1 MPLTLAVLQI
11 VGGVLYLLMGGDL
24 LVRGAMALARTAR
37 ISPIV
42 VGLTVVALGTS
53 APELVVTLQA
63 AIGGYPEIAIA
74 NVIGSNIANVLLV
87 MSVPALIYPMACDQP
102 SARVDAVFMLV
113 VMGVFYVMCLDGVIS
128 RSDGFLLLAGLV
140 LFLAMQART
149 EWASDPGPGGR
160 GDLPMIL
167 GLPTKRGTIALLIL
181 AGIIMLPVGA
191 DLLID
196 GAIGLGE
203 SFGIPNQV
211 MGLTVIAVS
220 TSVPE
225 LATTL
230 VAAWKRQADVA
241 VGNVIGSNIL
251 NILGITGAASLAS
264 LRELEV
270 SSHFLTLD
278 IPLMFASAAI
288 LTIVLFRKAAIGQR
302 LGGAMLGLY
311 LMYIF
316 LLVSARV

>member
-1 MPLTLAVLQI
+1 M
-11 VGGVLYLLMGGDL
+11 
-24 LVRGAMALARTAR
+24 
-37 ISPIV
+37 V

-74 NVIGSNIANVLLV
+74 NVVGSNIANVLLV
-87 MSVPALIYPMACDQP
+87 MSLPALIYPMACDQP
-102 SARVDAVFMLV
+102 SARADSLFMLA

-140 LFLAMQART
+140 LFLALQART
-149 EWASDPGPGGR
+149 EWVSDPGPGGR

-167 GLPTKRGTIALLIL
+167 GLPTKKGTIALLIL

-203 SFGIPNQV
+203 SFGIPNHV

-230 VAAWKRQADVA
+230 VAAWKREADVA

-251 NILGITGAASLAS
+251 NIVGIMGAASLAS
-264 LRELEV
+264 LRELV
-270 SSHFLTLD
+270 VPSRFLTLD
-278 IPLMFASAAI
+278 IPVMFASATI
-288 LTIVLFRKAAIGQR
+288 LTIVMFRRAAIGQR